1 MDPIWGATR
10 IDSIHFSNNGQLMK
24 PSKIYIYIYIY
35 IYILIY
41 ILLLKYVVPFV
52 GCLQ

>member
-10 IDSIHFSNNGQLMK
+10 IDSVHFSNNARLMK
-24 PSKIYIYIYIY
+24 PSKN
-35 IYILIY
+35 IY
-41 ILLLKYVVPFV
+41 ILLLKYFVPFV